1 MTSLLSPQVCMT
13 DSHQNQTPPAAAQK
27 QQMSDKNSAWQQ
39 GYASAW
45 VVLGAAPTGLFIG
58 YFIDQHFG
66 TNPAWM
72 LGLSLLFLALSLYQL
87 IKGSRK

>member
-1 MTSLLSPQVCMT
+1 MT
-13 DSHQNQTPPAAAQK
+13 DSHKNQTPPSAARK
-27 QQMSDKNSAWQQ
+27 QQMSDKNMSDKNSWQQ
-39 GYASAW
+39 GYALAW
-45 VVLGAAPTGLFIG
+45 GVLGAAPTGLFIG

-66 TNPAWM
+66 TTPAWM